1 VAIVAEHLG
10 LVGAWRLML
19 VCRAACA
26 GAKVFLAT
34 LPRLVVCGGRT
45 GSGGAVSDVRRLD
58 LATLRWETMPSLLIA
73 REDHACC
80 TVRGALV
87 VLGGDTSGEGE
98 RTSSVEMLSY
108 GTAAFTSLPPLSC
121 DKISCA
127 AAVTVEESGSVAGQV
142 LLLGGWR
149 DDEGG
154 SSTVHLVDL
163 ATGVC
168 TLQPNLLVARCTFAA
183 ARLPQ
188 GCVVCAGGFEDD
200 ISGTLSSAEVLE
212 PPAQGVADAAWTQ
225 RELPAMS
232 VERYG
237 CSGCVLSDGRVVILG
252 GVNSICDAL
261 SSCEALAVGDGEH

>member
-1 VAIVAEHLG
+1 
-10 LVGAWRLML
+10 
-19 VCRAACA
+19 
-26 GAKVFLAT
+26 
-34 LPRLVVCGGRT
+34 LPRFRGSSCVVGKQGVV
-45 GSGGAVSDVRRLD
+45 GLVSDVRRLN
-58 LATLRWETMPSLLIA
+58 LATLRWETMPSLLLA

-87 VLGGDTSGEGE
+87 VLGGDTLGGEF
-98 RTSSVEMLSY
+98 TSSVEMLSK
-108 GTAAFTSLPPLSC
+108 GKEAFTALPPLSC
-121 DKISCA
+121 GEITDA

-142 LLLGGWR
+142 LVLGGYT
-149 DDEGG
+149 DDQGG
-154 SSTVHLVDL
+154 MSTVHLVDL

-168 TLQPNLLVARCTFAA
+168 TPQPNLLVVRDRFGFGA
-183 ARLPQ
+183 ARLPD
-188 GCVVCAGGFEDD
+188 GCVVCAGGLDGNYEM
-200 ISGTLSSAEVLE
+200 LSSAEIRN
-212 PPAQGVADAAWTQ
+212 PPVQGATDAAWTQ